1 MWFMTTILYSEG
13 WGWLRQCSPQLSE
26 GSGSRNKEARA
37 YGGLPT
43 WNWNHLRLLMRG
55 ARLERWR
62 RGRPWPLVG
71 SVPQQPLLP
80 PWTRLRVFPDSDAAL
95 LFKAPVRFWRIALA
109 LFQIQ
114 TEPPWNR
121 GLGAGLLNHT
131 KTLEHKPSFW
141 QDLPKNGDFD
151 LCFYFC
157 SEVFYWI
164 TDENVNSVRVT
175 NYNYFSQGEK
185 YPLGSYLWIL
195 IFILV

>member
-13 WGWLRQCSPQLSE
+13 WGWLGQCSPQLSE

-131 KTLEHKPSFW
+131 KTLEHKPSFCKIFQKMATLTCVFTSVQRSSTESLMKMLTLCEW
-141 QDLPKNGDFD
+141 LITTIFPRGKN
-151 LCFYFC
+151 
-157 SEVFYWI
+157 
-164 TDENVNSVRVT
+164 T
-175 NYNYFSQGEK
+175 
-185 YPLGSYLWIL
+185 P
-195 IFILV
+195 